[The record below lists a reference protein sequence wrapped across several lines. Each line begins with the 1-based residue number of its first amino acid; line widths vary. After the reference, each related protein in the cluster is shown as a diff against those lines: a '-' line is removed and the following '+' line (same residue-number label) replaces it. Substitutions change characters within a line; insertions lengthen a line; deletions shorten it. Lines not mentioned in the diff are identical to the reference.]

1 MSGFAPGSDL
11 LKRASI
17 LAAGAL
23 VAISLIPARQPAAG
37 PVADALRNASPRDRA
52 RVASIYEALADV
64 TARDAGQQITTL
76 ASWRAV
82 HASALRLAAGGT
94 DLPGKYPGLDVA
106 VDKVLVDSV
115 GSLDDVAL
123 SKEVVQKLVAG
134 CKNVVK
140 QSE

>member
-23 VAISLIPARQPAAG
+23 VAISMIPARQPAAG

-52 RVASIYEALADV
+52 RVASVYEALADI
-64 TARDAGQQITTL
+64 TARDAGQQMTTL

-82 HASALRLAAGGT
+82 HASALRLAAGGS
-94 DLPGKYPGLDVA
+94 DLPGKYPGLDRA
-106 VDKVLVDSV
+106 VEDVFAKHFPA
-115 GSLDDVAL
+115 DDVTL
-123 SKEVVQKLVAG
+123 SKELVAKIVAG
-134 CKNVVK
+134 CKDVVK